1 MNPPLTQA
9 PKRARKI
16 SLNQQGR
23 MLRVGDPSFRVG
35 DPSFRV
41 GDPSYR
47 VGEPSIRGDQECNGG
62 HNNMTSPHVV

>member
-1 MNPPLTQA
+1 MPTPLTQA
-9 PKRARKI
+9 PTRARKI

-41 GDPSYR
+41 GDPTFR
-47 VGEPSIRGDQECNGG
+47 VGDPSFRVGDPSFQGWSG
-62 HNNMTSPHVV
+62 VQLP